1 MLASMASCF
10 NWLLARRFRR
20 VATILA
26 GLILSIATIVFLV
39 NNLGPA
45 PTLPKGKPKTTS
57 SGDEALSS
65 GFPLCSHHTDPNVTY
80 PLEAWRAAAETKYGG
95 LLDDKFTYV
104 EYVAAAMLLL
114 LCCCCCV
121 AAALL
126 HARMC

>member
-1 MLASMASCF
+1 MASCF

-20 VATILA
+20 VTTILA

-45 PTLPKGKPKTTS
+45 PALPKGKPKTTS
-57 SGDEALSS
+57 SSDEAISS
-65 GFPLCSHHTDPNVTY
+65 GFPLCSDHTDSNVTY
-80 PLEAWRAAAETKYGG
+80 PLESWRAAAETKYGG

-104 EYVAAAMLLL
+104 EY
-114 LCCCCCV
+114 

-126 HARMC
+126 HVNMC